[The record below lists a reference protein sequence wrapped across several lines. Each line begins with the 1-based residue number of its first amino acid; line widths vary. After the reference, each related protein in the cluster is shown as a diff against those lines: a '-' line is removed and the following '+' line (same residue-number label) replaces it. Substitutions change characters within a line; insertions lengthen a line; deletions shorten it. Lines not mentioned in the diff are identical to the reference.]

1 MSTPV
6 PTGTDAGC
14 VTKEASERTGL
25 STDTHIVSISHD
37 QVAAAVGAGAFD
49 GEVGVDGAG
58 TVQCLTPIYDRMPD
72 IRDMMDG
79 KYVIVPYVIPGKYV
93 TYAFSYTGGALMQWC
108 TDTLTKKEKE
118 QAKEAGMSVN
128 AYLEEAYRKEKLAE
142 GLDPNDPSDLL
153 LLPHFAGAATPYMD
167 TGSKGAILGLTT
179 ASTVADIYR
188 GCMEGVT
195 YEMYLNFKNVAAS
208 GANPKTLHATGG
220 GAHSG
225 QWMQMKADVLGIPIV
240 ALKTVDAGTVGS
252 AMLTGIAIG
261 LFQNLE
267 DAATHMV
274 EKTITYQPREEYH
287 RKYMEVF
294 SKYEKLYSAVRNF
307 M

>member
-1 MSTPV
+1 M
-6 PTGTDAGC
+6 
-14 VTKEASERTGL
+14 
-25 STDTHIVSISHD
+25 
-37 QVAAAVGAGAFD
+37 
-49 GEVGVDGAG
+49 
-58 TVQCLTPIYDRMPD
+58 
-72 IRDMMDG
+72 
-79 KYVIVPYVIPGKYV
+79 
-93 TYAFSYTGGALMQWC
+93 
-108 TDTLTKKEKE
+108 
-118 QAKEAGMSVN
+118 
-128 AYLEEAYRKEKLAE
+128 
-142 GLDPNDPSDLL
+142 
-153 LLPHFAGAATPYMD
+153 
-167 TGSKGAILGLTT
+167 
-179 ASTVADIYR
+179 
-188 GCMEGVT
+188 T